1 MARRLLS
8 LSEQHAAETRPGA
21 IQIKGSEGM
30 AVQFAD
36 CCHPIPGDPIIGF
49 INKGQG
55 LVIHTH
61 DCPSARRSRSDS
73 DKWIDVEWSQSLE
86 KSFEVRLRVSVL
98 DQRGVLAKVAAAIAE
113 AGSDIANISV
123 ENDGSLYATNQ
134 FTLQVSNRQH
144 LARVMRAL
152 RRVPE
157 VVRIARTGD

>member
-1 MARRLLS
+1 MS
-8 LSEQHAAETRPGA
+8 LKNAGSACCA
-21 IQIKGSEGM
+21 IQAPSRGRKCSRTSGWANVSQPLWRGG
-30 AVQFAD
+30 
-36 CCHPIPGDPIIGF
+36 CCRCRN
-49 INKGQG
+49 NKGQG